1 MNLQPFLI
9 GDGWVEVLDGNDT
22 ARDMF
27 KRHYSYRSR
36 QQGRRAE
43 LIMGPGFKLLLV
55 TADAGALCAWRK
67 EKHRADDQVGVEC
80 SIFRREEGDIASD
93 LLRAAMAIAWA
104 RWPGERLFTFV
115 DPREV
120 APTIRASRPTWGH
133 CFYQAG
139 WRFAGITK
147 KRLHILECRPEWL
160 DKSTPASLPHNPPVE
175 VL

>member
-9 GDGWVEVLDGNDT
+9 GDGWIEVLDGNDT
-22 ARDMF
+22 ARDIF

-36 QQGRRAE
+36 QQMRRAE
-43 LIMGPGFKLLLV
+43 LIMGPGFKLLLL

-67 EKHRADDQVGVEC
+67 EKHRADGQFGVEC
-80 SIFRREEGDIASD
+80 AIFRREDGDLASE
-93 LLRAAMAIAWA
+93 LLTAAMSIAWA

-120 APTIRASRPTWGH
+120 VPTMRASRPTWGH

-139 WRFAGITK
+139 WRFVGITK
-147 KRLHILECRPEWL
+147 KRLHILDCRPEYL
-160 DKSTPASLPHNPPVE
+160 NRNSDNPAAGSRS
-175 VL
+175 